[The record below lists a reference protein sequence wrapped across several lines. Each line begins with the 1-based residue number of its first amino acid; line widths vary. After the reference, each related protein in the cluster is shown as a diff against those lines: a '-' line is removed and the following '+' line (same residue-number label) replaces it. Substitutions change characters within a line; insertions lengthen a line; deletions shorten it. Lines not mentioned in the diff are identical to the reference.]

1 MSHSFDDGVVIF
13 IELECKGF
21 NHSGKTVNV
30 DTLSKKLIVIDRF
43 VSGFARICCRILSV
57 PRIAEVNC
65 VLRFFNGKQF
75 QNDLAKVSCA
85 ALDSFFIPNCLIDNI
100 VIENLD
106 MVRLFRVLQ
115 HIFLFVERSVAV
127 FAVICGKRKVAERM
141 EIFALYVL
149 PIFTKHIT
157 PRFRKILV
165 LRENVF
171 NAQLVNLDLALALI
185 FNRNEKVFAER
196 VFPVEVLFLECKS
209 ELLVGRDCVFRGQL
223 CKERNDCIVVM
234 LFILRTGK
242 HTSIERL
249 IQTSQRVRSDFTNQ
263 TANTV
268 PEQEV
273 KDLCQFVIINDALF
287 IVIKNIEQEQI
298 NRRLIQLAKA
308 DQRIVCA
315 FSEIRI
321 TVQEN
326 MVLLRTVVNFR
337 QHRFIRVFVLLK
349 QQFEIIVGFVFFCE
363 TVKLQI

>member
-1 MSHSFDDGVVIF
+1 
-13 IELECKGF
+13 
-21 NHSGKTVNV
+21 
-30 DTLSKKLIVIDRF
+30 
-43 VSGFARICCRILSV
+43 
-57 PRIAEVNC
+57 
-65 VLRFFNGKQF
+65 
-75 QNDLAKVSCA
+75 
-85 ALDSFFIPNCLIDNI
+85 
-100 VIENLD
+100 

-115 HIFLFVERSVAV
+115 HIFLLIERSVAV
-127 FAVICGKRKVAERM
+127 FTVISGKRKVPERM
-141 EIFALYVL
+141 EIFALYIL
-149 PIFTKHIT
+149 PIFSKHIT

-171 NAQLVNLDLALALI
+171 NAQLVDLDLTFALI
-185 FNRNEKVFAER
+185 LNRNEKVFAECI
-196 VFPVEVLFLECKS
+196 FPIEILFLECKS
-209 ELLVGRDCVFRGQL
+209 ELLVGRDRVFRGQL
-223 CKERNDCIVVM
+223 RKEGNDCIVVM

-298 NRRLIQLAKA
+298 NRRLIQLTKA
-308 DQRIVCA
+308 NERIVCTI
-315 FSEIRI
+315 SEIRI

-326 MVLLRTVVNFR
+326 MVLPRTVVNLR
-337 QHRFIRVFVLLK
+337 QHGFIRVFVLLK
-349 QQFEIIVGFVFFCE
+349 QQFEIIIGFVFFCE